1 MALARVQSVSTYSS
15 SSGGVTYY
23 FDIAVSQNGNLSA
36 RNIRGPRGLIQD
48 ATTDIPQFVLD
59 DIATAKGVITQTQT
73 ETQVLSGNLTFTGET
88 YQDVS
93 IAVGVL
99 NNTNYRVV
107 FSTSDGVTAFAE
119 NLTTT
124 GFRASVSTAYGSVSE
139 PKTVGYTILVA
150 TQQASATSGSVVI
163 ADTDNSQMAVSFS
176 TAMLTADYRVVLS
189 LDGLYPAWVSNKTR
203 TGFTIH
209 IGYTLQTGESRTV
222 GYDVFV

>member
-23 FDIAVSQNGNLSA
+23 FDIAVSQNGAVSA

-48 ATTDIPQFVLD
+48 PNTDIPQSVLD
-59 DIATAKGVITQTQT
+59 DISTAKGVILQTQT
-73 ETQVLSGNLTFTGET
+73 ETQVLSGTLTFTGET

-93 IAVGVL
+93 IAGGVL

-107 FSTSDGVTAFAE
+107 FSTSDGVVVFSEDLA
-119 NLTTT
+119 TT
-124 GFRASVSTAYGSVSE
+124 GFRASVSVAYGSLSD
-139 PKTVGYTILVA
+139 PKTVGYTVLVA

-163 ADTDNSQMAVSFS
+163 TDSDSSQMAVTFS
-176 TAMLTADYRVVLS
+176 TAMLTADYRVVLAT
-189 LDGLYPAWVSNKTR
+189 DAAYPVWASTKTR
-203 TGFTIH
+203 TGFTVH
-209 IGYTLQTGESRTV
+209 IGYTLQTGEIRTV